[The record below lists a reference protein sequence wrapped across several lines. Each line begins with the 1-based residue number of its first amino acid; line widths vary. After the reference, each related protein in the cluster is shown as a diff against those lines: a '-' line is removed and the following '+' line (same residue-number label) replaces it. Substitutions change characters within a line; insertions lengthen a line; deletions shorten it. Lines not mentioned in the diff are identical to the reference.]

1 MKNLMLF
8 LMCLSFTACAQ
19 TNKLTSDSVELKSK
33 HDPYFIV
40 SQGGGFTGKYET
52 FMVLK
57 SGLVN
62 KLGENQDTVFYKELP
77 WKTADSLFQM
87 MEAIDFHEERS
98 SAVGNMNY
106 SLTIFK
112 NGKNQRLSW
121 ADNKSPKK
129 EVLDF
134 YQFALKTIKA
144 PTE

>member
-1 MKNLMLF
+1 
-8 LMCLSFTACAQ
+8 
-19 TNKLTSDSVELKSK
+19 
-33 HDPYFIV
+33 
-40 SQGGGFTGKYET
+40 
-52 FMVLK
+52 MVLK